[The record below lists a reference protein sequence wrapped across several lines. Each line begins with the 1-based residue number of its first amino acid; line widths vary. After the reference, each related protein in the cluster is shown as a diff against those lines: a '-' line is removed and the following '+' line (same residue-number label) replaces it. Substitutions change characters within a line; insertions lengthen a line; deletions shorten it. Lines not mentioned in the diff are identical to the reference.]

1 MKNLIKDYQK
11 TYLDLKKAWLVELV
25 GTIDKKERLEIRKT
39 IKEIDERYLKTR
51 NKFFKVS
58 KL

>member
-11 TYLDLKKAWLVELV
+11 TYLNLKKAWLVELV